1 MQGTL
6 DRRIE
11 SYVKMLTRYNP
22 DSTSFK
28 LLYLF
33 FGECLDDFD
42 YLNNLK
48 ILTPEVDLLK
58 KLTIFT
64 NSKKSGKIQKKDHSD
79 FL

>member
-1 MQGTL
+1 
-6 DRRIE
+6 
-11 SYVKMLTRYNP
+11 MLARYNP